1 MILGLDLLPKFHLPA
16 DLFSQLV
23 LVAACMKLLTALLS
37 LVCLSTVS
45 VSVCRISPPWGVLA
59 HLLAI
64 VSTIKAQPGP
74 CNGVT
79 HSIEMTGHPIFAKA
93 GWLD

>member
-1 MILGLDLLPKFHLPA
+1 MILGLDLLSKFHLPA
-16 DLFSQLV
+16 V
-23 LVAACMKLLTALLS
+23 LVAACRKLLTALITPC
-37 LVCLSTVS
+37 CLSTFS
-45 VSVCRISPPWGVLA
+45 VSVCRISPWGVLA
-59 HLLAI
+59 HFLAI